1 MRTNERPCL
10 GNFFDI
16 CFFFFLPCSSPFSRE
31 ITVLPY
37 TLLLVSRG
45 FSYRQTKC
53 LLVREQRCSKP
64 PPQARAGASVRERCF
79 IVHTVSLQFL
89 FYYFSRW
96 WDRKIRKYVR
106 GWKVSKYPKRTWQKP
121 CVPTKQKT
129 GFLPPSTVS
138 GIHLDCDHNSRQKLR
153 FHFRLSCYS
162 AGNDFRF
169 CYNDD

>member
-1 MRTNERPCL
+1 MKGTIIRQTCARLEKLSKPNTLHLWVCWSRGFPLGQRVQRERHTDCFSISSPPNSLISSRDLQTLFTSMRTNERPCL

-89 FYYFSRW
+89 FYYFSR
-96 WDRKIRKYVR
+96 
-106 GWKVSKYPKRTWQKP
+106 
-121 CVPTKQKT
+121 
-129 GFLPPSTVS
+129 
-138 GIHLDCDHNSRQKLR
+138 
-153 FHFRLSCYS
+153 
-162 AGNDFRF
+162 
-169 CYNDD
+169 